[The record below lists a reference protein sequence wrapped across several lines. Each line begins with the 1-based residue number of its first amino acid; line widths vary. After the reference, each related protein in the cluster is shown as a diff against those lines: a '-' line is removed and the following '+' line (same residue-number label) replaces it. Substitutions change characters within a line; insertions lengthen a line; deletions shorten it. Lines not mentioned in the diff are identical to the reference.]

1 VGVSIPDDPGGKG
14 FRLFCRH
21 ESVPLEFRHKLL
33 TRVKDLN
40 EQRHLTQGM
49 G

>member
-1 VGVSIPDDPGGKG
+1 VGISIADDPGGSG

-21 ESVPLEFRHKLL
+21 ESAPLEFHHKLL
-33 TRVKDLN
+33 IRVKDLN